1 MKNINESYNIGS
13 LTKDEVKTLLESLLF
28 ASSVDVG
35 ASFYKEETIKMFD
48 LAKKIRSYF
57 PDVILED
64 ITVTP
69 VVDQQN
75 NVVYYDEHTEE
86 MIKFFPE
93 LYQDLKVS

>member
-1 MKNINESYNIGS
+1 
-13 LTKDEVKTLLESLLF
+13 
-28 ASSVDVG
+28 
-35 ASFYKEETIKMFD
+35 MFD